1 MTTPAGT
8 YVKSVSFY
16 INGAWDKPTGRRTQP
31 VMNPA
36 TGEVLAEVPM
46 ATDEDVDAAVRT
58 AHEAYLKWRETPVID
73 RVQVLYR
80 YKALLE
86 AHQGD
91 VAQVLTS
98 ENGKTLDDAKA
109 EVRRGIQM
117 VEVAC
122 GMPSLM
128 MGDSLN
134 DVATGIDCKTVR
146 QPIGV
151 CAGITPFNFPA
162 MVPMWMYP
170 FAIACGNAFVLK
182 PSEQVPLTPSLAIDL
197 LHEAGLPAGV
207 LNLVHGD
214 KAAVDALLH
223 HPLVKAISF
232 VGSTPVAKY
241 IYSTAAGEGK
251 RVQALGGAKNHM
263 VVMPDA
269 DMPRTVEAII
279 GSAFGAA
286 GERCLAGSVL
296 VAVAEA
302 GDKVTKLLVDRV
314 RNMRVGDGSLAGV
327 EMGPLISSD
336 HATRVARYIQRGIS
350 EGAVPLCDGRKLRT
364 EQGGYFLGPT
374 IFDHAKPQMS
384 IANDEIFG
392 PLLTVIRVET
402 LDDAIRVVNRSPFGN
417 ASSIFTTNG
426 GAAREFSSRV
436 EAGMVGINVGV
447 AAPMAFFPFAG
458 WKQSFFGD
466 LHAHGKDAIAFY
478 TEQKVIMSR
487 WF

>member
-1 MTTPAGT
+1 MVASG
-8 YVKSVSFY
+8 VKSVSFY
-16 INGAWDKPTGRRTQP
+16 VNGEWTKPAGRATLP
-31 VMNPA
+31 VHNPA
-36 TGEVLAEVPM
+36 TGEVLAEVPL
-46 ATDEDVDAAVRT
+46 ATAADVDHAVDAAH
-58 AHEAYLKWRETPVID
+58 AGYLKWRDVPVVD

-86 AHQGD
+86 AHHLD
-91 VAQVLTS
+91 LAAMLTA

-134 DVATGIDCKTVR
+134 DVAAGIDCKTIR
-146 QPIGV
+146 QPLGV
-151 CAGITPFNFPA
+151 CVGVTPFNFPA

-170 FAIACGNAFVLK
+170 FAIACGNAFILK
-182 PSEQVPLTPSLAIDL
+182 PSERVPLTPSFAVDL

-207 LNLVHGD
+207 MTLLHGD
-214 KAAVDALLH
+214 KMAVDTMLH
-223 HPLVKAISF
+223 HPLVKAVSF

-241 IYSTAAGEGK
+241 IYASAATEGK
-251 RVQALGGAKNHM
+251 RVQALGGAKNHL

-269 DMPRTVEAII
+269 DVAKTVEAII

-286 GERCLAGSVL
+286 GERCLAGSVM
-296 VAVAEA
+296 V
-302 GDKVTKLLVDRV
+302 LVDGAEPVLDALLARV
-314 RNMRVGDGSLAGV
+314 HGMQVGDGTKPGV
-327 EMGPLISSD
+327 EMGPLITTE
-336 HATRVARYIQRGIS
+336 HAGRVAGHIQRGIS
-350 EGAVPLCDGRKLRT
+350 EGAVALTDGRGLRNSM
-364 EQGGYFLGPT
+364 GGYFVGPT
-374 IFDHAKPQMS
+374 ILDHAHPDMS
-384 IANDEIFG
+384 VACDEIFG
-392 PLLTVIRVET
+392 PVLTVLRVPT
-402 LDDAIRVVNRSPFGN
+402 LEDAIETVNRSRYGN
-417 ASSIFTTNG
+417 ASSIFTGSG
-426 GAAREFSSRV
+426 GAAREYSSRV
-436 EAGMVGINVGV
+436 EAGMVGVNIGV

-466 LHAHGKDAIAFY
+466 LHAHGKDAVAFY